1 MTGEDSIEAGAAR
14 LSAAMDAL
22 ELALSRQQVAGKAA
36 GELAQELQTVLEDR
50 SRLAQELDRLKQ
62 RNVKLEE
69 VSSEVS
75 RRLDAALGTIEAM
88 LAGGRS

>member
-1 MTGEDSIEAGAAR
+1 MTEEDSIEASAKR

-22 ELALSRQQVAGKAA
+22 ELALSRQAVAGKAV

-75 RRLDAALGTIEAM
+75 RRLDAALGAIEAM
-88 LAGGRS
+88 LAGGR

>member
-1 MTGEDSIEAGAAR
+1 MTGEDSIEASAKR

-22 ELALSRQQVAGKAA
+22 ELALSRQAVAGKAV

-75 RRLDAALGTIEAM
+75 RRLDAALGAIEAM
-88 LAGGRS
+88 LAGGR